1 MNNYLHLD
9 RITEKLFGRPQNLK
23 SYKVMRNYLEQ
34 LDKDQLNF
42 LLKNYK
48 GLL

>member
-1 MNNYLHLD
+1 MNNYFHLN

-48 GLL
+48 G

>member
-1 MNNYLHLD
+1 MNNYLHLN
-9 RITEKLFGRPQNLK
+9 RIKEKLFGRPQNLK
-23 SYKVMRNYLEQ
+23 SYKLMRNYLEQ

-48 GLL
+48 G